1 MVNEKFML
9 VSLDDERTKSLAEV
23 LGNKTCKKIIEYLA
37 ENKDASEKDLSVS
50 LNVPINTVEYNLKKL
65 LKSGFV
71 EKKKNFFW
79 SKKGKKISMYGLT
92 NKSIV
97 ISPKKS
103 LGDKVKSILPS
114 LILLF
119 SGTFAIWVYQKIQF
133 QTQKS
138 TEYFTDP
145 PGVTNSLMEA
155 GVQNLDQV
163 FNYSPDPVWLWFF
176 SGGLLAILIF
186 SIINWRKL

>member
-9 VSLDDERTKSLAEV
+9 VSLDDERAKSLAEV
-23 LGNKTCKKIIEYLA
+23 LGNKTCKKIIEHLA

-50 LNVPINTVEYNLKKL
+50 LKIPLNTIEYNLKKL

-79 SKKGKKISMYGLT
+79 SKKGKKILMYELT
-92 NKSIV
+92 NRSIV

-119 SGTFAIWVYQKIQF
+119 SGTFAIWAYQRIQI
-133 QTQKS
+133 QTQRS
-138 TEYFTDP
+138 AEYFASPSEATS
-145 PGVTNSLMEA
+145 NLMEA
-155 GVQNLDQV
+155 GMQNLDQV
-163 FNYSPDPVWLWFF
+163 FNYSPDPIWLWFF
-176 SGGLLAILIF
+176 SGGLIAILIF
-186 SIINWRKL
+186 SIVNWRKL